1 LRQDKRHRH
10 KLQLFFE
17 ILCAIEED
25 RISTGMAK
33 PTHVQHFSRLSYD
46 KLMNHFTVLEMKGMI
61 YRDNNGLVS
70 ITDRGQK
77 YIKQYAELITFVDN
91 VSL

>member
-25 RISTGMAK
+25 RINTGMVK
-33 PTHVQHFSRLSYD
+33 PTHVQNFSRLSYD
-46 KLMNHFTVLEMKGMI
+46 KLMNHLTELEVKELI
-61 YRDNNGLVS
+61 YRDDNGLIS
-70 ITDRGQK
+70 ITSRGQK
-77 YIKQYAELITFVDN
+77 YVKQYAELITFIDN